1 MEYFSIPFLSKLK
14 DLYVTYLPYYIFDLL
29 KKQKQFLIH
38 LGFPKAPSMIFFAQ
52 SMCSKHILNEW
63 MNVREESSST
73 LPKSGRA
80 FPKCNPCT
88 VYIIHSSETLFKH
101 TVVDSSSNVLSLS
114 YINKL
119 TKSFWAC
126 KVWETLTGRNV
137 NSSPFSVS
145 SEYQGREAWFQF
157 RNFLRPKL
165 SLCFWVCFV

>member
-1 MEYFSIPFLSKLK
+1 M
-14 DLYVTYLPYYIFDLL
+14 TYHPYYIFDLL
-29 KKQKQFLIH
+29 KKQTVFNSSWIPQS
-38 LGFPKAPSMIFFAQ
+38 PKHDFFAQ

-73 LPKSGRA
+73 LPKSRRA

-101 TVVDSSSNVLSLS
+101 TVADSISNVLSLS
-114 YINKL
+114 YISKL
-119 TKSFWAC
+119 TKSFWAH

-145 SEYQGREAWFQF
+145 SEYQERLGWFQF
-157 RNFLRPKL
+157 WNSLRPKL